1 MTPVRPP
8 HTAASE
14 PAGVPPRAAA
24 QLLVRLLGATVA
36 LLAGLAL
43 LTLPW
48 TDSWEQNYFA
58 NLAPG
63 WRALWMNSY
72 FRGAVSGLGAA
83 NLYVALAE
91 LFWLRRSTPSG
102 ERESQREGRGALE

>member
-14 PAGVPPRAAA
+14 PAGAPRVAA
-24 QLLVRLLGATVA
+24 QLAVRLLGATVA

-43 LTLPW
+43 LLLPW
-48 TDSWEQNYFA
+48 TDSWEQNYFG

-91 LFWLRRSTPSG
+91 LFWLRRSA
-102 ERESQREGRGALE
+102 RDR

>member
-1 MTPVRPP
+1 VTPARPP
-8 HTAASE
+8 QTAATE
-14 PAGVPPRAAA
+14 PTAAPRAGAE
-24 QLLVRLLGATVA
+24 LLVRLLGATLA

-43 LTLPW
+43 LILPW

-83 NLYVALAE
+83 NLYVALAD
-91 LFWLRRSTPSG
+91 LFGLRRSA
-102 ERESQREGRGALE
+102 RAR